1 MITGSIGK
9 VAKDL
14 LVLSQ
19 NEISEIQFNKSG
31 ISSSMRHKNN
41 PIIAELL
48 VALSKLNASLDIY
61 NHFLKHGFKESDVEH
76 IIKALEYNVE
86 SYHDHQT
93 RTAEILNILQ
103 GYKNIKD
110 GSVQPP
116 EPEEIAKQSE

>member
-1 MITGSIGK
+1 MK
-9 VAKDL
+9 VNIRYTVDL
-14 LVLSQ
+14 QDVLEEMSTLYC
-19 NEISEIQFNKSG
+19 KS
-31 ISSSMRHKNN
+31 
-41 PIIAELL
+41 
-48 VALSKLNASLDIY
+48 LSKLNASLDIY

-76 IIKALEYNVE
+76 IIKALEHNVE

-116 EPEEIAKQSE
+116 EPEEIVKQSE